1 MGKLA
6 PDAMIDAA
14 LAYVAA
20 SNFMSV
26 CQDTPVTY
34 TDAHTHNDAGGDGL
48 AETSLTPGS
57 GSGDFLIADEILS
70 PYSRKLTMTAKSA
83 ISILHSGTATHVALC
98 LVSDTT
104 LRYVT
109 TCTSQAL
116 TQGGTVDVPS
126 WKISLGDPA

>member
-20 SNFMSV
+20 SDFLSV

-34 TDAHTHNDAGGDGL
+34 ADGHSHADAGGDVL
-48 AETSLTPGS
+48 AEHTMTVGA
-57 GSGDFLIADEILS
+57 GNGDYTIADDTS
-70 PYSRKLTMTAKSA
+70 GRKLTMTAQSA
-83 ISILHSGTATHVALC
+83 ISILHAGTATHIALC

-116 TQGGTVDVPS
+116 TAGGTVDVPA
-126 WKISLGDPA
+126 WKINIADPT